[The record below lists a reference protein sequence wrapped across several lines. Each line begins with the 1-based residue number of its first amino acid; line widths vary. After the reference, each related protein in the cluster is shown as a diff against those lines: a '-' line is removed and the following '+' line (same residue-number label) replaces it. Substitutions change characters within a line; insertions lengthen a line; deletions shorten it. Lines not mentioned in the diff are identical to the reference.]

1 MSLSRPSCGLPS
13 VVPYA
18 SGVPWE
24 PPPPPS
30 SLHSAVCQGARV
42 TTGTDLNVHRRAG
55 GARSSLEAR
64 GLPGQQ
70 LCPKAEQSCPWPSRS
85 PMGRHRGPGLL
96 DPLLQEHPPGST
108 DQAVTWLG
116 TPLRKLHPM
125 PVPGTALDP
134 LPPSIQT
141 QPMGPCHPRA
151 PKGPKLLAPGP
162 TRLWPSSR
170 R

>member
-1 MSLSRPSCGLPS
+1 
-13 VVPYA
+13 
-18 SGVPWE
+18 
-24 PPPPPS
+24 
-30 SLHSAVCQGARV
+30 
-42 TTGTDLNVHRRAG
+42 
-55 GARSSLEAR
+55 
-64 GLPGQQ
+64 
-70 LCPKAEQSCPWPSRS
+70 
-85 PMGRHRGPGLL
+85 MGRHRGPGLL

-151 PKGPKLLAPGP
+151 PKGPKLLAPVP
-162 TRLWPSSR
+162 HSTLAQQSQIMDNSQQR